1 MRSGT
6 RTSRSRC
13 GWRAADAS
21 RPTFPSDPGPPVTC
35 SRDGRFLSGVTLDAE
50 SGLKDGE
57 DATGFKMRRVE
68 GYGVLDA
75 SYQGWEA
82 DGEGTAGRAWRNGG
96 RCMVQKEKK
105 EKKKI
110 KLLKIMS

>member
-1 MRSGT
+1 M
-6 RTSRSRC
+6 
-13 GWRAADAS
+13 
-21 RPTFPSDPGPPVTC
+21 TC
-35 SRDGRFLSGVTLDAE
+35 SRDGRFLSGMTLDAE

-82 DGEGTAGRAWRNGG
+82 DGEGTAGRTWRTGDGAWS
-96 RCMVQKEKK
+96 
-105 EKKKI
+105 KKK
-110 KLLKIMS
+110 KKDHATKDHVLMVMEMVA